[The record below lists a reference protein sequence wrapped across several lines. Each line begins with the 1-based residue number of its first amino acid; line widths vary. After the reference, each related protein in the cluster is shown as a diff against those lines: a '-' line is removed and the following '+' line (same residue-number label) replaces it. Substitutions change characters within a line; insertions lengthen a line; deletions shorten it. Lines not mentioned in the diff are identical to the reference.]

1 MGAIGFDRDKRGKNS
16 ESRFRISLNNGKTL
30 IANEKQLAFAA

>member
-16 ESRFRISLNNGKTL
+16 ESRFHVLVKPWKNINC
-30 IANEKQLAFAA
+30 